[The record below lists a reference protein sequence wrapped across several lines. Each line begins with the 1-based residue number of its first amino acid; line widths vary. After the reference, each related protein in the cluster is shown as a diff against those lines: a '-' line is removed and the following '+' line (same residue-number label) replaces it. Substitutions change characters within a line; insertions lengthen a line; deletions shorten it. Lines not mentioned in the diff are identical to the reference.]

1 MVDFFNAGAGK
12 STLISILTGLYEAT
26 SGSATLAGFNIKTE
40 TASVYKSIG
49 ICPQVIRVSRSLIF
63 FGMS

>member
-1 MVDFFNAGAGK
+1 MVYLIDIGAGK

-40 TASVYKSIG
+40 TAHVYKSIG
-49 ICPQVIRVSRSLIF
+49 ICPQVLQVHLV
-63 FGMS
+63 